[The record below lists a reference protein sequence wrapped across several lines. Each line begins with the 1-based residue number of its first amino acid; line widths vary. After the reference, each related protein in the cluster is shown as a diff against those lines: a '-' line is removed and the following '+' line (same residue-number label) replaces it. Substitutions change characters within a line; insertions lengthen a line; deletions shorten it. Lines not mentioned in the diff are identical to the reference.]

1 MRFAGLVRSYEICE
15 QKRIQAMAKKTTFL
29 NIIPSGDTATI
40 LLYGDV
46 GDGEKV
52 DSSRVVGE
60 LLAVSTT
67 YQHIAVRINSRGG
80 DVFEGMAIYNALKQT
95 EGDVKIY
102 IDGLAASIAAVIALC
117 GKPLYMSPYA
127 KLMLHNVSGGTYGNA
142 EELRQVAA
150 QMEALQGNLAEMI
163 AKRCGMTA
171 DEVKARYM
179 DGSDHWIAAEEA
191 VEMGLADGLFDMEA
205 PGTAPQTTEEIY
217 NYFNNRLYE
226 PIKNKDMA
234 LIDDIQAI
242 PSFKD
247 KRDSSAVVAHIR
259 ELENKAVKAEA
270 LEQANAQYK
279 AQLAELKKKET
290 EAVVDKAIA
299 DGKISQDQKAV
310 FMSLMESDR
319 AHTEELLKSMPATQ
333 KRAAAVF
340 QDKSGELTGKS
351 WDELDKAGKLGE
363 LKAQDMAAFKALYK
377 QKFGVDYQE

>member
-1 MRFAGLVRSYEICE
+1 MRNLRAETS
-15 QKRIQAMAKKTTFL
+15 KTMSKKNTFL

-52 DSSRVVGE
+52 DSGRVVSE
-60 LLAVSTT
+60 LLALSST

-80 DVFEGMAIYNALKQT
+80 DVFEGMAIYNALRQAD
-95 EGDVKIY
+95 GDVKIY
-102 IDGLAASIAAVIALC
+102 VDGLAASIAAVIALC

-142 EELRQVAA
+142 EELRQVAS
-150 QMEALQGNLAEMI
+150 QMETLQGNLAEMI

-171 DEVKARYM
+171 DEVKATYM
-179 DGSDHWIAAEEA
+179 DGADHWIDAEDA
-191 VEMGLADGLFDMEA
+191 VEMGLADGLFDMDEPA
-205 PGTAPQTTEEIY
+205 SVPQTTDEIY
-217 NYFNNRLYE
+217 NYFNNRLNE

-247 KRDSSAVVAHIR
+247 KSDSSAVVAHIR

-279 AQLAELKKKET
+279 AELAELKKKET

-299 DGKISQDQKAV
+299 DGKISKEQKTV
-310 FMSLMESDR
+310 FMSLMASDR
-319 AHTEELLKSMPATQ
+319 EHTEELLKSMPAIRM
-333 KRAAAVF
+333 RAADVF
-340 QDKSGELTGKS
+340 QDKGGDFTGKS

-363 LKAQDMAAFKALYK
+363 LKAQDMAAFKNLYK
-377 QKFGVDYQE
+377 EKFGVDYKE

>member
-52 DSSRVVGE
+52 DSGRVVSE
-60 LLAVSTT
+60 LLALSST

-80 DVFEGMAIYNALKQT
+80 DVFEGMAIYNALRQAD
-95 EGDVKIY
+95 GDVKIY
-102 IDGLAASIAAVIALC
+102 VDGLAASIAAVIALC

-142 EELRQVAA
+142 EELRQVAS
-150 QMEALQGNLAEMI
+150 QMETLQGNLAEMI

-171 DEVKARYM
+171 DEVKTAYM
-179 DGSDHWIAAEEA
+179 DGADHWIDAEDA
-191 VEMGLADGLFDMEA
+191 VEMGLADGLFDIDE
-205 PGTAPQTTEEIY
+205 PSTVPQTTDEIY

-226 PIKNKDMA
+226 PIKNEDMA

-247 KRDSSAVVAHIR
+247 KSDSSAVVAHIR

-299 DGKISQDQKAV
+299 DGKISKEQKTV
-310 FMSLMESDR
+310 FMSLMSSDR
-319 AHTEELLKSMPATQ
+319 EHTEELLKSMTATR
-333 KRAAAVF
+333 KRAADVF
-340 QDKSGELTGKS
+340 QDKSGGFAGKS
-351 WDELDKAGKLGE
+351 WDELDIAGKLGE
-363 LKAQDMAAFKALYK
+363 LKAQDMAAFKNLYK

>member
-1 MRFAGLVRSYEICE
+1 
-15 QKRIQAMAKKTTFL
+15 MAKKTTFL

-52 DSSRVVGE
+52 DSGRVVSE
-60 LLAVSTT
+60 LLALSST

-80 DVFEGMAIYNALKQT
+80 DVFEGMAIYNALRQAD
-95 EGDVKIY
+95 GDVKIY
-102 IDGLAASIAAVIALC
+102 VDGLAASIAAVIALC

-150 QMEALQGNLAEMI
+150 QMETLQGNLAEMI

-171 DEVKARYM
+171 DEVKTTYM
-179 DGSDHWIAAEEA
+179 DGADHWINAEDA
-191 VEMGLADGLFDMEA
+191 VEMGLADGLFDIDE
-205 PGTAPQTTEEIY
+205 PSTVPQTTDEIY
-217 NYFNNRLYE
+217 NYFNNRLDE
-226 PIKNKDMA
+226 PIKDKDMA

-247 KRDSSAVVAHIR
+247 KGDSSAVVAHIR
-259 ELENKAVKAEA
+259 ELENKAVKADA
-270 LEQANAQYK
+270 LEKANAQYK
-279 AQLAELKKKET
+279 AQLTELKKKET

-299 DGKISQDQKAV
+299 DGKITKEQKTV

-319 AHTEELLKSMPATQ
+319 EHTEELLKSMTATR
-333 KRAAAVF
+333 KRAAEVF
-340 QDKSGELTGKS
+340 QDKSGGLAGKR
-351 WDELDKAGKLGE
+351 WDELDKAGKLGD
-363 LKAQDMAAFKALYK
+363 LKAQDMAAFKNLYK
-377 QKFGVDYQE
+377 EKFGVDYQE

>member
-1 MRFAGLVRSYEICE
+1 MS
-15 QKRIQAMAKKTTFL
+15 KKNTFL

-52 DSSRVVGE
+52 DSGRVVSE
-60 LLAVSTT
+60 LLALSST

-80 DVFEGMAIYNALKQT
+80 DVFEGMAIYNALRQAD
-95 EGDVKIY
+95 GDVKIY
-102 IDGLAASIAAVIALC
+102 VDGLAASIAAVIALC

-127 KLMLHNVSGGTYGNA
+127 KLMLHNVSGGTYGDA
-142 EELRQVAA
+142 EELRQVAS
-150 QMEALQGNLAEMI
+150 QMETLQGNLAEMI

-171 DEVKARYM
+171 DEVKTTYM
-179 DGSDHWIAAEEA
+179 DGADHWIDAEDA
-191 VEMGLADGLFDMEA
+191 VEMGLADGLFDMDEPA
-205 PGTAPQTTEEIY
+205 TVPQTTDEIY
-217 NYFNNRLYE
+217 NYFNNRLNE

-247 KRDSSAVVAHIR
+247 KSDSSAVVAHIR

-279 AQLAELKKKET
+279 AELAELKKKET

-299 DGKISQDQKAV
+299 DGKISKEQKTV
-310 FMSLMESDR
+310 FMSLMASDR
-319 AHTEELLKSMPATQ
+319 EHTEELLKSMPATRM
-333 KRAAAVF
+333 RAADVF
-340 QDKSGELTGKS
+340 QDKGGDFAGKS

-363 LKAQDMAAFKALYK
+363 LKAQDMTAFKNLYK
-377 QKFGVDYQE
+377 EKFGVDYQE

>member
-1 MRFAGLVRSYEICE
+1 
-15 QKRIQAMAKKTTFL
+15 MAKKTTFL

-52 DSSRVVGE
+52 DSGRVVSE
-60 LLAVSTT
+60 LLALSST

-80 DVFEGMAIYNALKQT
+80 DVFEGMAIYNALRQAD
-95 EGDVKIY
+95 GDVKIY
-102 IDGLAASIAAVIALC
+102 VDGLAASIAAVIALC

-150 QMEALQGNLAEMI
+150 QMETLQGNLAEMI

-171 DEVKARYM
+171 DEVKTAYM
-179 DGSDHWIAAEEA
+179 DGSDHWIDAEDA
-191 VEMGLADGLFDMEA
+191 VEMGLADGLFDIDE
-205 PGTAPQTTEEIY
+205 PSTVPQTTDEIY
-217 NYFNNRLYE
+217 NYFNNRLDE
-226 PIKNKDMA
+226 PIKDKDMA

-247 KRDSSAVVAHIR
+247 KSDSSAVVAHIK
-259 ELENKAVKAEA
+259 ELENKAVKADA
-270 LEQANAQYK
+270 LEKANAQYK
-279 AQLAELKKKET
+279 AQLTELKKKET

-299 DGKISQDQKAV
+299 DGKISKEQKTV

-319 AHTEELLKSMPATQ
+319 EHTEELLKSMTATRM
-333 KRAAAVF
+333 RAADVF
-340 QDKSGELTGKS
+340 QDKSGGFAGKS

-363 LKAQDMAAFKALYK
+363 LKAQDMAAFKNLYK

>member
-1 MRFAGLVRSYEICE
+1 MS
-15 QKRIQAMAKKTTFL
+15 KKHTFL

-52 DSSRVVGE
+52 ESSRVVSE

-95 EGDVKIY
+95 EGDVTIY
-102 IDGLAASIAAVIALC
+102 VDGLAASIAAVIALC

-142 EELRQVAA
+142 EELRQVAS

-163 AKRCGMTA
+163 AQRCGMTA

-179 DGSDHWIAAEEA
+179 DGSDHWIDAEDA

-205 PGTAPQTTEEIY
+205 AGTAPQTTEEIY

-226 PIKNKDMA
+226 PNKDKDMA

-247 KRDSSAVVAHIR
+247 TRDSSAVVAHIR

-299 DGKISQDQKAV
+299 DGKITKEQKAV
-310 FMSLMESDR
+310 FMSLMASDR
-319 AHTEELLKSMPATQ
+319 EHTEELLKSMPATQ
-333 KRAAAVF
+333 KRAADVF
-340 QDKSGELTGKS
+340 QDKSGDLTGKS

-363 LKAQDMAAFKALYK
+363 LKAKNMAAFKDLYK

>member
-1 MRFAGLVRSYEICE
+1 
-15 QKRIQAMAKKTTFL
+15 MAKKTTFL

-52 DSSRVVGE
+52 DSGRVVSE
-60 LLAVSTT
+60 LLALSST

-80 DVFEGMAIYNALKQT
+80 DVFEGMAIYNALRQAD
-95 EGDVKIY
+95 GDVKIY
-102 IDGLAASIAAVIALC
+102 VDGLAASIAAVIALC

-150 QMEALQGNLAEMI
+150 QMETLQGNLAEMI

-171 DEVKARYM
+171 DEVKTTYM
-179 DGSDHWIAAEEA
+179 DGADHWIDAEDA
-191 VEMGLADGLFDMEA
+191 VEMGLADGLFDIDE
-205 PGTAPQTTEEIY
+205 PSTVPQTTDEIY

-226 PIKNKDMA
+226 PIKNEDMA

-247 KRDSSAVVAHIR
+247 KSDSSAVVAHIR
-259 ELENKAVKAEA
+259 ELENKAVKADA

-279 AQLAELKKKET
+279 AQLTELKKKET

-299 DGKISQDQKAV
+299 DGKITKEQKAV

-319 AHTEELLKSMPATQ
+319 EHTEELLKSMTATR
-333 KRAAAVF
+333 KRAADVF
-340 QDKSGELTGKS
+340 QDKSGDLTGKS

-363 LKAQDMAAFKALYK
+363 LKAQDMATFKNLYK

>member
-1 MRFAGLVRSYEICE
+1 MAESCEICE
-15 QKRIQAMAKKTTFL
+15 RKRIQAMAKKTTFL

-52 DSSRVVGE
+52 DSGRVVSE
-60 LLAVSTT
+60 LLALSST

-80 DVFEGMAIYNALKQT
+80 DVFEGMAIYNALRQAD
-95 EGDVKIY
+95 GDVKIY
-102 IDGLAASIAAVIALC
+102 VDGLAASIAAVIALC

-142 EELRQVAA
+142 EELRQVAS
-150 QMEALQGNLAEMI
+150 QMETLQGNLAEMI

-171 DEVKARYM
+171 DEVKTTYM
-179 DGSDHWIAAEEA
+179 DGSDHWIDAEDA
-191 VEMGLADGLFDMEA
+191 VEMGLADGLFDIDE
-205 PGTAPQTTEEIY
+205 PSTVPQTTDEIY

-226 PIKNKDMA
+226 PIKNEDMA

-247 KRDSSAVVAHIR
+247 KSDSSAVVAHIR
-259 ELENKAVKAEA
+259 ELENKAVKADA
-270 LEQANAQYK
+270 LEKANAQYK

-299 DGKISQDQKAV
+299 GGKISKEQKTV

-319 AHTEELLKSMPATQ
+319 EHTEELLKSITATRM
-333 KRAAAVF
+333 RAADVF
-340 QDKSGELTGKS
+340 QDKSGGFAGKS

-363 LKAQDMAAFKALYK
+363 LKAQDMAAFKNLYK
-377 QKFGVDYQE
+377 EKFGVDYQE

>member
-1 MRFAGLVRSYEICE
+1 
-15 QKRIQAMAKKTTFL
+15 MAKKTTFL

-52 DSSRVVGE
+52 DSGRVVSE
-60 LLAVSTT
+60 LLALSST

-80 DVFEGMAIYNALKQT
+80 DVFEGMAIYNALRQAD
-95 EGDVKIY
+95 GDVKIY
-102 IDGLAASIAAVIALC
+102 VDGLAASIAAVIALC

-150 QMEALQGNLAEMI
+150 QMETLQDNLAEMI

-171 DEVKARYM
+171 DEVKTAYM
-179 DGSDHWIAAEEA
+179 DGSDHWIDAEDA
-191 VEMGLADGLFDMEA
+191 VEMGLADGLFDIDE
-205 PGTAPQTTEEIY
+205 PSTVPQTTDEIY
-217 NYFNNRLYE
+217 NYFNNRLDE
-226 PIKNKDMA
+226 PIKDKDMA

-247 KRDSSAVVAHIR
+247 KSDSSAVVAHIR
-259 ELENKAVKAEA
+259 ELENKAVKADA
-270 LEQANAQYK
+270 LEKANAQYK

-299 DGKISQDQKAV
+299 DGKISKEQKTV

-319 AHTEELLKSMPATQ
+319 EHTEELLKSMTATRM
-333 KRAAAVF
+333 RAADVF
-340 QDKSGELTGKS
+340 QDKSGGFAGKS
-351 WDELDKAGKLGE
+351 WDELDKAGKLGD
-363 LKAQDMAAFKALYK
+363 LKAQDMAAFKNLYK
-377 QKFGVDYQE
+377 EKFGVDYKE

>member
-1 MRFAGLVRSYEICE
+1 MAESCEICE
-15 QKRIQAMAKKTTFL
+15 RKRIQAMAKKTTFL

-52 DSSRVVGE
+52 DSGRVVSE
-60 LLAVSTT
+60 LLALSST

-80 DVFEGMAIYNALKQT
+80 DVFEGMAIYNALRQAD
-95 EGDVKIY
+95 GDVKIY
-102 IDGLAASIAAVIALC
+102 VDGLAASIAAVIALC

-150 QMEALQGNLAEMI
+150 QMETLQGNLAEMI

-171 DEVKARYM
+171 DEVKTTYM
-179 DGSDHWIAAEEA
+179 DGSDHWIDAEDA
-191 VEMGLADGLFDMEA
+191 VEMGLADGLFDMDEPA
-205 PGTAPQTTEEIY
+205 TVPQTTDEIY
-217 NYFNNRLYE
+217 NYFNNRLNE

-247 KRDSSAVVAHIR
+247 KSDSSAVVAHIR

-279 AQLAELKKKET
+279 AELAELKKKET

-299 DGKISQDQKAV
+299 DGKISKEQKTV
-310 FMSLMESDR
+310 FMSLMASDR
-319 AHTEELLKSMPATQ
+319 EHTEELLKSMPATRM
-333 KRAAAVF
+333 RAADVF
-340 QDKSGELTGKS
+340 QDKGGDFTGKS

-363 LKAQDMAAFKALYK
+363 LKAQDMAAFKNLYK
-377 QKFGVDYQE
+377 EKFGVDYQE